1 MRVVC
6 RESRTPYLIDTL
18 KRDVVFVHL
27 TSGVARSDLAFE
39 ELLKHLSELSERI
52 VSNEKSP
59 KK

>member
-6 RESRTPYLIDTL
+6 RESRTPYLVETLRKDT
-18 KRDVVFVHL
+18 VFMHL
-27 TSGVARSDLAFE
+27 TSGVAPGDVTFE

-52 VSNEKSP
+52 VKNSSSP